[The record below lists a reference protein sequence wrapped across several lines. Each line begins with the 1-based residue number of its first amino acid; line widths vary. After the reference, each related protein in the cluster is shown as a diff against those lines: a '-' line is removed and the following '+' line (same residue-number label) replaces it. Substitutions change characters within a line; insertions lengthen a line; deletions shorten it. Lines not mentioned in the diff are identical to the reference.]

1 MAEEKTAFATAEEVD
16 GGDVDLSSA
25 IIKTIPRKARE
36 QVTCRRITKN
46 HYRCNWW
53 TLQDTGAYGN
63 PGMTGMTVTT
73 SRISQSQF
81 LHVTKDG
88 KGLAIRV
95 VSGQG
100 PRR

>member
-1 MAEEKTAFATAEEVD
+1 MAEEKSAFTTVEAEGD
-16 GGDVDLSSA
+16 DVDLSSA
-25 IIKTIPRKARE
+25 IAKTIPRKARE
-36 QVTCRRITKN
+36 QVTCRRISN
-46 HYRCNWW
+46 NYYRCNWW
-53 TLQDTGAYGN
+53 ALQDTGGYDN

-95 VSGQG
+95 VSGQDPG
-100 PRR
+100 R